1 MKRGLTA
8 QSAVREVRKRREIIP
23 NGGFL
28 KQLCE
33 LNELMLKK
41 RGEESS
47 RKALTSSS
55 GRSLG
60 TSQIVVV

>member
-8 QSAVREVRKRREIIP
+8 QQAVREVRSRRQIIP

-41 RGEESS
+41 RKTESS
-47 RKALTSSS
+47 R
-55 GRSLG
+55 
-60 TSQIVVV
+60 